1 MKYRYA
7 GCRMNVA
14 RLVLLLALGAGLWGC
29 AGPRYQTFYRYEPP
43 TDAAAHNCLAHC
55 EQTQKAC
62 MDRCANNYAACVRMI
77 EPEAQSRYDDALK
90 RYEGEWSQYQRDLD
104 RYQLSISVG
113 WGYGGG
119 WYGAGWYDPWW
130 PYGGYQ
136 PYYYPP
142 EPPQRP
148 SYAEELGKLSAELCD
163 RDCGCQPSYD
173 ACFLGCGG
181 SMVPET
187 RCIANCPAGE

>member
-1 MKYRYA
+1 MEISVWGAY
-7 GCRMNVA
+7 MNAA
-14 RLVLLLALGAGLWGC
+14 RLALLVALGAGLWGC

-43 TDAAAHNCLAHC
+43 TDAAAHACLAPC

-62 MDRCANNYAACVRMI
+62 MDRCSENFAACVRVI
-77 EPEAQSRYDDALK
+77 EPEAQGRYDDTLK

-104 RYQLSISVG
+104 RYHISVSLG
-113 WGYGGG
+113 WVHGG

-142 EPPQRP
+142 EPPRRP

-163 RDCGCQPSYD
+163 RDCGCQPNYD

-181 SMVPET
+181 RKIPEQ
-187 RCIANCPAGE
+187 RCIANCPAGK